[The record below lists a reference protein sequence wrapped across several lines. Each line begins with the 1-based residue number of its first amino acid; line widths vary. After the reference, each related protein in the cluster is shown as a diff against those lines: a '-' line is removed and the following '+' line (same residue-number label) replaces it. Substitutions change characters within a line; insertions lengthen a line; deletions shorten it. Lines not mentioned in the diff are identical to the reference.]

1 MMELLYVLGRNLT
14 EEIPKPKPKPR
25 PAERR
30 GAAVV
35 LLSVSGLGGGCDVAN
50 IDFPHRQQTLLPRGA
65 MFPPA
70 RVGLIG
76 KDGGMRTAVMREEYD
91 KASWICPGLWVEC
104 SVALGRTFG
113 SR

>member
-1 MMELLYVLGRNLT
+1 MGSFKL
-14 EEIPKPKPKPR
+14 
-25 PAERR
+25 
-30 GAAVV
+30 AA
-35 LLSVSGLGGGCDVAN
+35 GP
-50 IDFPHRQQTLLPRGA
+50 FGA

-104 SVALGRTFG
+104 SVALGRVTMNADERVKCVKEVAPTLQYNSSTIAG
-113 SR
+113 Q